1 MYPDIQ
7 KLGMISWWREGGRV
21 FLRRCLLGMLHQ
33 KAKVSV
39 VPFQNREKVKLLRP
53 PLDIAVECAK

>member
-7 KLGMISWWREGGRV
+7 KLEVISWWGEGGRV
-21 FLRRCLLGMLHQ
+21 FLRRCLLSTLHQ

-39 VPFQNREKVKLLRP
+39 VPFQNREKVKLLRL
-53 PLDIAVECAK
+53 PLNTAVECEK